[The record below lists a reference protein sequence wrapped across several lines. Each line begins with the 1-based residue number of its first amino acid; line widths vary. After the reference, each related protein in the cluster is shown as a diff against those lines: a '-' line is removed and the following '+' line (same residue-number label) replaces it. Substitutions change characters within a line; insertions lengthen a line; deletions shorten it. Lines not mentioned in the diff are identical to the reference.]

1 MIATDLYTVKAFN
14 NLHFKFLQILKFC
27 LHCLNN
33 LFNLLY
39 NLFGFKKKR
48 KREKDILQDFYI
60 IYPYILNILLVPY
73 SFSRKG

>member
-14 NLHFKFLQILKFC
+14 NLHCKFLQILKFC

-48 KREKDILQDFYI
+48 KREKDVYFKIFI
-60 IYPYILNILLVPY
+60 
-73 SFSRKG
+73 